1 MASFLCGPPVYF
13 KTYSFVR
20 PSITSQDWTVMVMFR
35 PSDENEQSAAAGIGA
50 AAFET
55 VIAISK
61 ATLVRAF
68 PMLMRQLPFRQI
80 WHQS

>member
-1 MASFLCGPPVYF
+1 
-13 KTYSFVR
+13 
-20 PSITSQDWTVMVMFR
+20 MVMFR

-80 WHQS
+80 